1 MSDTLL
7 QLLATYGA
15 PLLALTTFAS
25 CLALPVP
32 SSLMMLAAGAFVAS
46 GDLSAS
52 AVAAAA
58 FAGAAAGDQLGYFAG
73 RGGGAFIER
82 KLASRPKRRRL
93 YSRARLPSEPRQ
105 LWPVSYALALFSAR
119 SLRKFGGRGC
129 SAQLGTLYT
138 LGRRRRSP
146 LGRAL
151 RDARTGLLAQ
161 PYDSFR
167 PHHSGAGPA
176 CRTRQQHFSGALVT
190 QTLQT
195 AGTPL
200 AFRLSRCQSEQS
212 ANLSPRAPF
221 IFWPTHYC
229 LNNAPGPQ
237 PSDFRP
243 ASLSKC
249 HKSA

>member
-58 FAGAAAGDQLGYFAG
+58 FARAVAGDQLGYFAG

-93 YSRARLPSEPRQ
+93 YSRARAYLLSHGNYGVFLTR
-105 LWPVSYALALFSAR
+105 WLF
-119 SLRKFGGRGC
+119 
-129 SAQLGTLYT
+129 
-138 LGRRRRSP
+138 SP
-146 LGRAL
+146 LGPYANLAAGAARLSWARFTLWAAAGEAL
-151 RDARTGLLAQ
+151 WVALYVTLGQVFSHNLMIASDLITQVLGLLAALGS
-161 PYDSFR
+161 SFFLGR
-167 PHHSGAGPA
+167 W
-176 CRTRQQHFSGALVT
+176 L
-190 QTLQT
+190 LK
-195 AGTPL
+195 
-200 AFRLSRCQSEQS
+200 LSRQ
-212 ANLSPRAPF
+212 RA
-221 IFWPTHYC
+221 
-229 LNNAPGPQ
+229 
-237 PSDFRP
+237 RR
-243 ASLSKC
+243 
-249 HKSA
+249 